1 MSSHS
6 SKYLRT
12 ARRELP
18 DDLAARQRPVITV
31 NAPAGYGKSTLLE
44 AWRKGFVAL
53 DRQVVSLVVDPDDRD
68 GDRLTLDLLH
78 AFSPADARRSQMLMG
93 GVGEHGKRA
102 VIMALLAEF
111 SSLAQPTVLFIDD
124 VHWLGE
130 TAAAATLRLLITH
143 QPERMTLVLSGR
155 SNLAMFASE
164 ALLEGRIVSYGRAQ
178 LAFNAD
184 DIAEMLRQHGV
195 EPKATSVERIME
207 RTQGWPAA
215 VRLIAMTVQDN
226 EERQDSVLQG
236 LMERRQPLTEY
247 LSDILLARLPIRS
260 AQFLLG
266 ISLLRRFSI
275 PLAAATTGMDDA
287 GQLLEDLEWRALPL
301 SPSGDVNLPYALH
314 PLVREFLLV
323 RLRRGD
329 SELLAKFTTSALDWL
344 MANQRT
350 DAAIDLSLDVGD
362 VSGAAQLIDRF
373 SRTAARHYG
382 RHATFLYWCNK
393 VPQGQL
399 SKFPQIQV
407 VRMWS
412 LNVTRRYREADQIL
426 AELESAGAQDAAPQ
440 TLEPTADRHG
450 IAELI
455 ELERCVQLTL
465 RDRWEHLA
473 TKVRNWQA
481 RWPRPDS
488 LHHGMAYTM
497 IGCGELAASNFD
509 SAIDNLRIAHRLL
522 DECQCH
528 YILAWV
534 NMWTASALTKQGH
547 YRQALAT
554 CDETVSLIAAHL
566 GGQTPAEIML
576 HAQRGFL
583 LYELNRTDE
592 AGAAL
597 ESGLTALT
605 EQSSIDSL
613 IMGHVALARLQNA
626 RRMHLDALETLA
638 EGEHLGWSQ
647 DLPRLAIALAGE
659 RIDLLLRQGEA
670 GQASALWKR
679 LQRDVEHRSSG
690 SCELAMRDKTHRIEA
705 RLALVQGAYAAAHA
719 LIEPAL
725 CQATKTGQMRKQVEL
740 LLVQALALQGAHE
753 KEQSQRLLKRAVDI
767 ALPQGFVRV
776 FADEGPAMRTLLST
790 FVESRRD
797 ADPHTAMSQYL
808 GVLTE
813 ALQIEKPRA
822 AGDASVVSASTLTRR
837 EVRILGMLQSGL
849 SNRELAAALF
859 VSEGTI
865 KWHLKNIYSKLGV
878 PSRVA
883 AISVGRES
891 GLLH

>member
-1 MSSHS
+1 MSS
-6 SKYLRT
+6 SKFLRA

-18 DDLAARQRPVITV
+18 SDLSARHRPVITV

-44 AWRKGFVAL
+44 EWRKSFVSL
-53 DRQVVSLVVDPDDRD
+53 GRQVVSLVVDPDDRD

-78 AFSPADARRSQMLMG
+78 AFSPADARRSQMLIG
-93 GVGEHGKRA
+93 GLGDHGKRA
-102 VIMALLAEF
+102 VIMALVAEF
-111 SSLAQPTVLFIDD
+111 SSLAQPTVLFVDD

-130 TAAAATLRLLITH
+130 IAAGSTLRLLITH

-155 SNLAMFASE
+155 SNLSMFASE
-164 ALLEGRIVSYGRAQ
+164 ALLEGRIVSYGKAQ
-178 LAFNAD
+178 LAFNTC
-184 DIAEMLRQHGV
+184 DIEQMLRQYGV
-195 EPKATSVERIME
+195 EPREVSVRRILE

-215 VRLIAMTVQDN
+215 VRLIAMTVQDDQ
-226 EERQDSVLQG
+226 ECQDSLLQG

-247 LSDILLARLPIRS
+247 LSDILLSRLPARS
-260 AQFLLG
+260 ARFLLG

-275 PLAAATTGMDDA
+275 PLAAAATGMDDA
-287 GQLLEDLEWRALPL
+287 SQLLEDLEWRALPL

-329 SELLAKFTTSALDWL
+329 PEVLNRFTANALEWL
-344 MANQRT
+344 TVNQRT

-373 SRTAARHYG
+373 SRTGARHYG

-393 VPQGQL
+393 IPPGQL

-412 LNVTRRYREADQIL
+412 LNVTRRYGEADQIL
-426 AELESAGAQDAAPQ
+426 ADLLETDAQ
-440 TLEPTADRHG
+440 ETADPTSVRGPDDHG
-450 IAELI
+450 VAELI
-455 ELERCVQLTL
+455 ELERCVRLTL
-465 RDRWEHLA
+465 RDQWSHLT
-473 TKVRNWQA
+473 TKVRIWLS
-481 RWPRPDS
+481 RWPKPDN

-497 IGCGELAASNFD
+497 MGCGELAGSNFE

-522 DECQCH
+522 DDCKCH

-534 NMWTASALTKQGH
+534 NMWMASALTKQGN

-554 CDETVSLIAAHL
+554 CDEAVALVAAHL

-576 HAQRGFL
+576 QAQRGFL
-583 LYELNRTDE
+583 LYELNRVDE

-626 RRMHLDALETLA
+626 RGMHLDALETLG

-647 DLPRLAIALAGE
+647 DLPRLAIALASE
-659 RIDLLLRQGEA
+659 RIDLLLRQGEGAQA
-670 GQASALWKR
+670 GELWRKLKR
-679 LQRDVEHRSSG
+679 TVEHRSSG
-690 SCELAMRDKTHRIEA
+690 SCDLALRDKAHRIEA
-705 RLALVQGAYAAAHA
+705 RLALVQGAYPAAYE

-740 LLVQALALQGAHE
+740 LLVQALAMQGAHE
-753 KEQSQRLLKRAVDI
+753 KDHSQRLLRRAVDI
-767 ALPQGFVRV
+767 ALPQGFIRV

-797 ADPHTAMSQYL
+797 ADAHTAMTQYL
-808 GVLTE
+808 DQLTE
-813 ALQIEKPRA
+813 ALQIEKPRS
-822 AGDASVVSASTLTRR
+822 AGDSSAVTSSTLTRR
-837 EVRILGMLQSGL
+837 EIRILGMLQSGL
-849 SNRELAAALF
+849 SNRDLAAALF